1 MHAQSWPAVSS
12 TQAAALAD
20 DWRIFTY
27 AALAVAVLVWGLIV
41 FAAVRFR
48 RTRDNPEPRSQKD
61 QNAPLEIAWTI
72 APLLVVI
79 GLFVVTLR
87 IETAVEARSPAP
99 AAEIAVN
106 GYRWGWTFSYR
117 NGPTI
122 DGTSNDPP
130 EMVLPAGET
139 TAVRVT
145 SSDVV
150 HSFWI
155 PDMLFKRDAVPGR
168 SSVFDLTPTTQG
180 TFLGR
185 CGEFCGLNHA
195 LMTFRVRVVSPA
207 AYRRWLQYEAAR

>member
-1 MHAQSWPAVSS
+1 MHAQSWPAVGSA
-12 TQAAALAD
+12 QAASLAD

-27 AALAVAVLVWGLIV
+27 AAIAVAVLVWGLIL

-48 RTRDNPEPRSQKD
+48 RTRDNPAPRSQKD

-72 APLLVVI
+72 GPLILVI
-79 GLFVVTLR
+79 ALFVVTLR
-87 IETAVEARSPAP
+87 IENTVEARTAAP
-99 AAEIAVN
+99 AARITVN
-106 GYRWGWTFSYR
+106 AYRWGWTFSYR
-117 NGPTI
+117 DGPTI

-130 EMVLPAGET
+130 EMVLPVGET
-139 TAVRVT
+139 TAFRVT

-168 SSVFDLTPTTQG
+168 VSEFDLTPTKEG

-195 LMTFRVRVVSPA
+195 LMTFRVRVVSPPG
-207 AYRRWLQYEAAR
+207 YQRWLKYEAAQ

>member
-1 MHAQSWPAVSS
+1 VHAPGWPAVSS

-20 DWRIFTY
+20 DWRVFTY
-27 AALAVAVLVWGLIV
+27 AALAVAGLVWALIL

-61 QNAPLEIAWTI
+61 QNPALEIAWTV
-72 APLLVVI
+72 APLIVVI
-79 GLFVVTLR
+79 LLFVVTLH
-87 IETAVEARSPAP
+87 IETEVEARAPAP
-99 AAEIAVN
+99 AAQIAVN
-106 GYRWGWTFSYR
+106 AYRWGWTFSYR

-139 TAVRVT
+139 TAIRVT

-150 HSFWI
+150 HAFWI

-168 SSVFDLTPTTQG
+168 ASTFDLTPTAEG

-207 AYRRWLQYEAAR
+207 GYRRWLKYEAAR